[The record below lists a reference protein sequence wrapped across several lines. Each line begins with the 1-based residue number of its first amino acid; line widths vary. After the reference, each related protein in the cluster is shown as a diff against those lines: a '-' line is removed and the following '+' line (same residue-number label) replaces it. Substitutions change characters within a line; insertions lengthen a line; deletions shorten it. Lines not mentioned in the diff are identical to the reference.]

1 MTDYFVII
9 PPECNV
15 KELYRG
21 LFLPVSDDS
30 RKIFVRIIFKPRLS
44 FFGVITATL
53 IIYREEPYRID
64 RSKLFDK
71 ASIPCLWISFNVFA
85 SMCVHL
91 HKPFNGIFN
100 FNRYLITVPLTNF
113 DDRIISRKENC
124 TSRFCTCKV

>member
-44 FFGVITATL
+44 FFGVIAATR
-53 IIYREEPYRID
+53 IIYLEEPYRID

-71 ASIPCLWISFNVFA
+71 GINTLFVDFIQCL
-85 SMCVHL
+85 CL
-91 HKPFNGIFN
+91 HVRSP
-100 FNRYLITVPLTNF
+100 P
-113 DDRIISRKENC
+113 
-124 TSRFCTCKV
+124 